1 MGKLIDINA
10 LSEFK
15 LKLLDL
21 VGANNGIAGL
31 DSNGK
36 IPSSQLPSYVDDVLE
51 YATHSNFP
59 LTGETGKIYVALDT
73 GKIYRWSGSEYVE
86 ISNPDIMSG
95 ATASSSGT
103 AGLVPAPASGDQG
116 KFLRGDGTWQTAL
129 TTHQDISGKK
139 NVQTAVSDP
148 TASGNALS
156 FIDAISQDTQGV
168 ITASKKNVSVDS
180 APTQNSTNPITS
192 GAAYD
197 SFVATQSGIAIMA
210 TGNTHAAITSGQYVF
225 VRNHGTLAEGLYQ
238 ASANIAQNAAL
249 SASNLTAVSGGG
261 LNALNSNL
269 TSLSEQIGTL
279 DSKVVGIDISNNA
292 DLNNYTTPGTYT
304 INSAGIAQ
312 SLSHRPWN
320 LISNAILEVKKAGK
334 IVIQIVHENY
344 YGHLVQRDYDGT
356 SWSNWYA
363 PVHNAGRFSGNQT
376 LDSLRTNVEDTG
388 KLIGYMVDSLI
399 TGWSTIETYVSPGGT
414 YKSIKVTNASK
425 IVYTQTSN
433 GGTSWTTGSVAL
445 S

>member
-197 SFVATQSGIAIMA
+197 SFVATQSGIAIIA
-210 TGNTHAAITSGQYVF
+210 TGNTHGSITSGQFVF

-249 SASNLTAVSGGG
+249 STSNLTSVPGGG
-261 LNALNSNL
+261 LNALNSKIQ
-269 TSLSEQIGTL
+269 TVHTVTMPMEYFDVTEGTIGTRAGQEIYTNEL
-279 DSKVVGIDISNNA
+279 LGKTIIGTWINYISDSTKVIPFAFKSDNNLY
-292 DLNNYTTPGTYT
+292 LNIYRATS
-304 INSAGIAQ
+304 SAASSIA
-312 SLSHRPWN
+312 
-320 LISNAILEVKKAGK
+320 
-334 IVIQIVHENY
+334 
-344 YGHLVQRDYDGT
+344 VQLG
-356 SWSNWYA
+356 YA
-363 PVHNAGRFSGNQT
+363 Y
-376 LDSLRTNVEDTG
+376 
-388 KLIGYMVDSLI
+388 I
-399 TGWSTIETYVSPGGT
+399 
-414 YKSIKVTNASK
+414 
-425 IVYTQTSN
+425 
-433 GGTSWTTGSVAL
+433 
-445 S
+445 